1 MQRTR
6 IITVCGFVLA
16 LLAGCAADTTDRK
29 TGPTLLYAQPAT
41 AVQLAQ
47 STDDPELDSGFEDL
61 FPTEGEGALEEDFDP
76 FETVNR
82 FTFAINETLD
92 IFILQPVA
100 ASYRFI
106 FPEFV
111 RDSVQNAIR
120 NLKAPVIFANE
131 LWQGKDEEASETL
144 ARFGINSTLGLAG
157 LIDVADS
164 FGLKYHSE
172 DFGQTL
178 GVYGAGPGPYIVLP
192 LFGPSSV
199 RDAIGRGV
207 DSLLDPWSYVLT
219 AADVK
224 NDTEILL
231 ARQAI
236 GGIDLRSRN
245 IETLE
250 DLKRDSVDFYARVRS
265 LYLQLR
271 RSEINDGKSG
281 NEISTNSTE

>member
-6 IITVCGFVLA
+6 NIFACGFILA
-16 LLAGCAADTTDRK
+16 LLAGCAGDPVDRE
-29 TGPTLLYAQPAT
+29 TGPSALHAQPAT

-47 STDDPELDSGFEDL
+47 STDDSELDSGFDDL
-61 FPTEGEGALEEDFDP
+61 FPTEGEGALEDDYDP
-76 FETVNR
+76 FETLNR

-100 ASYRFI
+100 ATYRFLL
-106 FPEFV
+106 PKLV
-111 RDSVQNAIR
+111 RDSVRNAIR
-120 NLKAPVIFANE
+120 NLKAPVNFANE
-131 LWQGKDEEASETL
+131 LWQGKEDEASETL
-144 ARFGINSTLGLAG
+144 VRFGINSTLGLAG
-157 LIDVADS
+157 LFDVAKS
-164 FGLKYHSE
+164 FGYKHHSE

-219 AADVK
+219 AADVR

-231 ARQAI
+231 ARQAL

-245 IETLE
+245 IETVE
-250 DLKRDSVDFYARVRS
+250 ELKRDSVDFYARIRS

-271 RSEINDGKSG
+271 RSEINDGKNS
-281 NEISTNSTE
+281 NDLSTKSEE